1 MFKTQSIISDII
13 SIVFLKIMKNSNIS
27 ITKHIILDTLKFI
40 QILHKCKYFCLYFYL
55 LSVVLI

>member
-40 QILHKCKYFCLYFYL
+40 QILQKCKYFYLYFYL